1 MTVSSS
7 STRPPRR
14 LPPSGQLILLAIAAV
29 VLVLLLVV
37 LPGIIKAAANKPEPA
52 EAAAP
57 AGTFRPTAE
66 QWSSLSF
73 AEAAPMGFADAVST
87 DGKIATDDDA
97 TVQITPP
104 FTGRVVAVPARA
116 GDKVVKGQTLLT
128 AEANDLAQAK
138 TDYAAAHSAL
148 ATARAQLAVAQA
160 ADARQ
165 HALLKIQGAAEKDV
179 QQADSDLASAQA
191 AVQGDEAA
199 LNAVN
204 NRLAILSVSPGELAR
219 PDALAAVKAPISG
232 VVVQRQVGPGQYLNA
247 TSNGS
252 VTPIFVVSDLS
263 KVWLVANVREADA
276 GRMHVGLPIQVR
288 VNALPGKAFPAKLDY
303 VAGELDPATRRLPVH
318 AVLANPDGR
327 LKPEMFADFA
337 IDAGPADQALGVPSS
352 AVIYEGDT
360 ARVWIARSDHTLALR
375 PVKAGRTQD
384 GQVEILSGLQPH
396 DRVVASGAIFIDR
409 AAKAD

>member
-204 NRLAILSVSPGELAR
+204 NRLAILSVSPAELAR
-219 PDALAAVKAPISG
+219 ADALAAVKAPISG